1 MKLTLKSLLSVLIA
15 VMMLVTLVPAVMA
28 EGEGDV
34 VVLYTND
41 VHNAYVRADGV
52 LGYPAVAQRK
62 AELESEG
69 KTVILVDCGD
79 AIQGGFMVSVSKGKY
94 IVSIMEDI

>member
-1 MKLTLKSLLSVLIA
+1 MKLTLKSLLSVLLA

-41 VHNAYVRADGV
+41 VHNA
-52 LGYPAVAQRK
+52 
-62 AELESEG
+62 
-69 KTVILVDCGD
+69 
-79 AIQGGFMVSVSKGKY
+79 
-94 IVSIMEDI
+94 

>member
-1 MKLTLKSLLSVLIA
+1 MKLTLKSLLSVLLA

-52 LGYPAVAQRK
+52 LGYRRLHSVRLNLSPK
-62 AELESEG
+62 ARLS
-69 KTVILVDCGD
+69 
-79 AIQGGFMVSVSKGKY
+79 SS
-94 IVSIMEDI
+94 